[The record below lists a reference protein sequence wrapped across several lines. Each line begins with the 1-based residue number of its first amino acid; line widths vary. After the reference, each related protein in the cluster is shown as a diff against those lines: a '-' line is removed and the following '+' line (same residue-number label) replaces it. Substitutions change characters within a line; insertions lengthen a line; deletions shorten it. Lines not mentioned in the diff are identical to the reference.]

1 MVSGQVLRAGV
12 LPVRAEAPQ
21 AEASL
26 GWGHP
31 AALLAGWHMA
41 IITLSGLACRGLNPA
56 AHAAH
61 TQRELLVI
69 AGTALLAVFLLHRQ
83 GLYSGLAECRAQP
96 WHCLVMPVLH
106 AFSLMLLALLLW
118 EGISPLWQGP
128 GLALH
133 PILANRNWLFAWA
146 VTAPALL
153 LLSRDTA
160 EAAVSRFAPPP
171 RRAGRRAILLGH
183 GQSAARLAAF
193 LTDKEALQ
201 VVGFLD
207 FGGGALPDGAGDWR
221 PLRSLRAACA
231 LIQAGEADLV
241 IIALPEAASRRTAG
255 ILRRMSGMAVDIR
268 LAPDTARFYRPDARV
283 SSIGGLPFLHLRD
296 KPIAGLA
303 AAAKRAEDIVIGV
316 PLLCLAAPLML
327 LVALAI
333 RLDSPGPVLFVQ
345 PRLGFNNRV
354 IRVRKFRTMQGGA
367 GDEHGRLQA
376 VRGDVRVTRI
386 GRFLRRTS
394 LDELPQLINVVGGSM
409 SLVGPRPH
417 ALGTAAAGLPFEA
430 AAADYEE
437 RHRVKPGITGWAQ
450 VRGWRGE
457 THTVD
462 KLRRR
467 VEHDLHYI
475 AHWSLWFDLRILA
488 LTVAAVCRGEAY

>member
-1 MVSGQVLRAGV
+1 MVSGQVLHAGV
-12 LPVRAEAPQ
+12 LPVRTETQ
-21 AEASL
+21 FC
-26 GWGHP
+26 WRHP
-31 AALLAGWHMA
+31 AALLAACHLA
-41 IITLSGLACRGLNPA
+41 IIALGGLACRGLNPA
-56 AHAAH
+56 GHAAH
-61 TQRELLVI
+61 THRELLVI
-69 AGTALLAVFLLHRQ
+69 AGTAMLAVFLLYRR
-83 GLYSGLAECRAQP
+83 GIYGRSGERRAKP
-96 WHCLVMPVLH
+96 RVDVVMPVLH

-118 EGISPLWQGP
+118 EGITALWQGP
-128 GLALH
+128 LPSVSAPPD

-153 LLSRDTA
+153 LLCHDAA
-160 EAAVSRFAPPP
+160 EAAFLRSAPL
-171 RRAGRRAILLGH
+171 RAGRRAILLGN
-183 GQSAARLAAF
+183 GYSAARLAAF
-193 LTDKEALQ
+193 LSGKEA
-201 VVGFLD
+201 VEIVGFVP
-207 FGGGALPDGAGDWR
+207 FGSAMSAGAEGWPVLP
-221 PLRSLRAACA
+221 SLRAACA

-241 IIALPEAASRRTAG
+241 IITLPEAASRRIAAV
-255 ILRRMSGMAVDIR
+255 LRRMSGMAVDIR

-296 KPIAGLA
+296 KPISGMA
-303 AAAKRAEDIVIGV
+303 AAAKRAEDLLIGV

-333 RLDSPGPVLFVQ
+333 RLDSPGPVLFIQ
-345 PRLGFNNRV
+345 SRLGFNNRV
-354 IRVRKFRTMQGGA
+354 IRVRKFRTMHGA
-367 GDEHGRLQA
+367 ASDERGCRQA
-376 VRGDVRVTRI
+376 RREDPRVTRV
-386 GRFLRRTS
+386 GRWLRRTS

-430 AAADYEE
+430 AAAEYES

-457 THTVD
+457 TDTLE

-475 AHWSLWFDLRILA
+475 AHWSLGFDLRILA
-488 LTVAAVCRGEAY
+488 LTVTALFRDEAY

>member
-1 MVSGQVLRAGV
+1 MSGQVLSAGV
-12 LPVRAEAPQ
+12 VPAQADFEARL
-21 AEASL
+21 E
-26 GWGHP
+26 WRHP
-31 AALLAGWHMA
+31 AALLAGWHVA
-41 IITLSGLACRGLNPA
+41 IIVLSGLACRELNPA
-56 AHAAH
+56 AHAGH

-69 AGTALLAVFLLHRQ
+69 AGTAMLAVFLLHHR
-83 GLYSGLAECRAQP
+83 GLYERLGERRPRA
-96 WHCLVMPVLH
+96 WLCLVMPVLQ

-118 EGISPLWQGP
+118 EGMSALWQGSAP
-128 GLALH
+128 GVAGPD

-146 VTAPALL
+146 VTSPALL
-153 LLSRDTA
+153 LLSR
-160 EAAVSRFAPPP
+160 EAAETAVLRCSPL
-171 RRAGRRAILLGH
+171 RAGRRAILLGN
-183 GQSAARLAAF
+183 GDSAARLAAF
-193 LTDKEALQ
+193 LVDKEAVQ
-201 VVGFLD
+201 IVGFLG
-207 FGGGALPDGAGDWR
+207 FGGALPEAAAWPVLG
-221 PLRSLRAACA
+221 SLRAACA

-241 IIALPEAASRRTAG
+241 IIALPEAASRRTAAV
-255 ILRRMSGMAVDIR
+255 LRRMSGMAVDIR
-268 LAPDTARFYRPDARV
+268 LAPDTARFYRPEARV

-296 KPIAGLA
+296 KPISGTA
-303 AAAKRAEDIVIGV
+303 ATAKRAEDLVIGIA
-316 PLLCLAAPLML
+316 LLCLAAPLML
-327 LVALAI
+327 LIALAI

-354 IRVRKFRTMQGGA
+354 IRVRKFRTMHGA
-367 GDEHGRLQA
+367 ASDERGCRQA
-376 VRGDVRVTRI
+376 VRGDPRVTRV
-386 GRFLRRTS
+386 GRWLRRTS

-430 AAADYEE
+430 AAADYEA

-457 THTVD
+457 TDTLE

-488 LTVAAVCRGEAY
+488 LTIKAVFQGDAY

>member
-1 MVSGQVLRAGV
+1 
-12 LPVRAEAPQ
+12 
-21 AEASL
+21 
-26 GWGHP
+26 
-31 AALLAGWHMA
+31 MA
-41 IITLSGLACRGLNPA
+41 IIALSGLACRRLNPMG
-56 AHAAH
+56 HAAH

-69 AGTALLAVFLLHRQ
+69 AGTAMLAVFLLYRR
-83 GLYSGLAECRAQP
+83 GIYGRSGERGHQAWLGVA
-96 WHCLVMPVLH
+96 MPVLH
-106 AFSLMLLALLLW
+106 AFALMLLALLLW
-118 EGISPLWQGP
+118 EGITALWQGP
-128 GLALH
+128 LPALST
-133 PILANRNWLFAWA
+133 PPDAILANRNWLFAWA

-153 LLSRDTA
+153 LLCHDAA
-160 EAAVSRFAPPP
+160 EAAFLRSASPP
-171 RRAGRRAILLGH
+171 AGRRAILLGN
-183 GQSAARLAAF
+183 GYSAARLAAF
-193 LTDKEALQ
+193 LEGREAVQ
-201 VVGFLD
+201 IVGFVPL
-207 FGGGALPDGAGDWR
+207 GGALPAGAGGWPVLPD
-221 PLRSLRAACA
+221 LRAACA

-241 IIALPEAASRRTAG
+241 IITLPEAASRRIAAVM
-255 ILRRMSGMAVDIR
+255 RRMSGMAVDIR

-296 KPIAGLA
+296 RPLSGLA
-303 AAAKRAEDIVIGV
+303 AVAKRAEDLVIGL

-333 RLDSPGPVLFVQ
+333 RLDSPGPVLFIQ

-354 IRVRKFRTMQGGA
+354 IRVRKFRTMHGA
-367 GDEHGRLQA
+367 ASDERGCRQA
-376 VRGDVRVTRI
+376 SRDDPRVTRV
-386 GRFLRRTS
+386 GRWLRRTS

-430 AAADYEE
+430 AAAEYES

-457 THTVD
+457 TDTLE

-488 LTVAAVCRGEAY
+488 LTVTAVFRGEAY